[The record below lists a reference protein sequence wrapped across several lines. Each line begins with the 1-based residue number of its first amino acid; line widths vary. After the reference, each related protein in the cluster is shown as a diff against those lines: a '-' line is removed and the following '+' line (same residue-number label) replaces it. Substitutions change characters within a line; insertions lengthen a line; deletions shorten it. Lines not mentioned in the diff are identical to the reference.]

1 MDTDTSP
8 LALDARRILAWRRV
22 RFALLA
28 SLPFGL
34 LMSIGSVTPWFV
46 WAVRA
51 CIEGLLA
58 LVVFGIAEQRPE
70 RLPAWFA
77 RWALQVLGVVVSI
90 PFGAFLAYWITTGG
104 EYFWRNE
111 MRVTGFFSLLM
122 SGLLFAPWI
131 ALGAMVRQREA
142 LAAHQATRFRLER
155 SELERQA
162 LDARLRLMQA
172 QVQPHFLFNTLANV
186 RALVRSGSP
195 QAGVVLDSLI
205 AYLRAAVPQLD
216 EPMSTLG
223 RELQLVRAYLELM
236 HMRMPDR
243 LQYAL
248 HADDE
253 DAALQCP
260 PMSLLTLVENAVRH
274 GIDPGE
280 DGGRIEVVVSVR
292 EGRCIARVVD
302 TGVGM
307 QSGSAGLGTGLANLR
322 ERLKLAF
329 GGDAQLR
336 IAGLVPHGVSAEI
349 EFPARRSPA

>member
-1 MDTDTSP
+1 MTLDTT
-8 LALDARRILAWRRV
+8 LAARDPARILAWRRV
-22 RFALLA
+22 RFTLLA
-28 SLPFGL
+28 SIPFGL
-34 LMSIGSVTPWFV
+34 LMSIGSVTPTLV
-46 WAVRA
+46 WALRA

-58 LVVFGIAEQRPE
+58 LLVFGVAEQWPE
-70 RLPAWFA
+70 RLPPWLA

-104 EYFWRNE
+104 ELFWHDKL
-111 MRVTGFFSLLM
+111 RVTGFFSLFI

-142 LAAHQATRFRLER
+142 LAAHQATRFQLER

-162 LDARLRLMQA
+162 LDARLRLLQA

-195 QAGVVLDSLI
+195 QAGAVLDSLI
-205 AYLRAAVPQLD
+205 AYLRASVPQLD

-223 RELQLVRAYLELM
+223 RELDLVRAYLELM

-243 LQYAL
+243 LQFAL
-248 HADDE
+248 YSDE
-253 DAALQCP
+253 AATGLRCP
-260 PMSLLTLVENAVRH
+260 PMALLTLVENAVRH
-274 GIDPGE
+274 GIDPSE
-280 DGGRIEVVVSVR
+280 EGGRIEVGVSVR

-307 QSGSAGLGTGLANLR
+307 QAGSGGLGTGLATLR
-322 ERLKLAF
+322 ERLALAF

-336 IAGLVPHGVSAEI
+336 ITGLVPHGVSAEI
-349 EFPARRSPA
+349 EFPARRSAP